1 MKTVAIFEKLTK
13 LLITVDALNINCT
26 GDDSYDHTITDKV
39 QAYNPQEKTWSVEV
53 RHYSYSLS
61 LARKDKKH

>member
-1 MKTVAIFEKLTK
+1 MA
-13 LLITVDALNINCT
+13 

-53 RHYSYSLS
+53 GDLS
-61 LARKDKKH
+61 FIVSICFHFQKIVEIVYNDDNCDVR